1 MSAEG
6 EVASMVLAGGVESQ
20 IVRSAEVCREMRE
33 RNDSLEARINS
44 LEGENVEIT
53 GQLANSNDVIAEKDE
68 EIRALKEKCGV
79 LEQVI
84 ERSGVQERTGE
95 ENNANEEEEEDENP
109 LMNVSE
115 EEEEEESWV
124 DQVENEENSSSP
136 EVCNENNKRDRN
148 SPGLH
153 NLRMKSLRRNFDEI
167 VIGANYVFNMNVKGM
182 PKKTMGKLHEF
193 RDPWA
198 KMVVKEKDGS
208 NVIYNVDIRSANL
221 GRQSSHP

>member
-6 EVASMVLAGGVESQ
+6 EVASMVLAGDVESP

-33 RNDSLEARINS
+33 RNDSLEARVNS

-109 LMNVSE
+109 LMNVS
-115 EEEEEESWV
+115 
-124 DQVENEENSSSP
+124 
-136 EVCNENNKRDRN
+136 
-148 SPGLH
+148 
-153 NLRMKSLRRNFDEI
+153 
-167 VIGANYVFNMNVKGM
+167 
-182 PKKTMGKLHEF
+182 
-193 RDPWA
+193 
-198 KMVVKEKDGS
+198 
-208 NVIYNVDIRSANL
+208 
-221 GRQSSHP
+221 